1 MIQKVEI
8 SRPVSAAHTIRPRP
22 FKEQFLSAVL
32 TLFVLTLALLFS
44 HVARASAHEISD
56 FTGHY
61 SGSAEV
67 KQSDGTRDLRD
78 LSVVIS
84 ERTNGFEVQWS
95 TVTEKEDGRRK
106 EKSYTVEFIRSDRRG
121 IFSAAMHRNVFGH
134 EVQQDPMKG
143 QPYVWAR
150 LTGDTLTVFSMFIHQ
165 NGDYEMQQYDRSLT
179 EEGLTLVFQT
189 HRNGQPVRQIEAELL
204 RQ

>member
-1 MIQKVEI
+1 MIQKVETC
-8 SRPVSAAHTIRPRP
+8 RPVFAAQAIRPSP
-22 FKEQFLSAVL
+22 FKERILPVALSLLV
-32 TLFVLTLALLFS
+32 FTLALLFG
-44 HVARASAHEISD
+44 HVARASAHEVSD
-56 FTGHY
+56 FLGQY

-67 KQSDGTRDLRD
+67 TQSDGTRDLRN

-84 ERTNGFEVQWS
+84 ETKNGFEVQWS

-179 EEGLTLVFQT
+179 AEGLALVFQT
-189 HRNGQPVRQIEAELL
+189 HRNGQPVRQIETKLL